1 MDALKKPKTDKE
13 IAEWVCAE
21 YDRMSTSRYNF
32 ESQWREVGERTDPSG
47 KQQFGAGEFQT
58 PGEKKTSKIL
68 DSTAVIAVNRFAS
81 ILDSLL
87 TPRNQTWHRL
97 AVNNE
102 ELAKDR
108 DVALWFENTNKK
120 LFNFRYDPTANFASQ
135 NQKDYKSLGRYGNSG
150 LFIDDQVGRYGLRY
164 KSVHL
169 SGLYFD
175 ENHQGTVDRVI
186 RAFMM
191 DARQAKQKWGDNLP
205 KEIKDCTDMNRQ
217 FKFLHKV
224 CPRTDD
230 YDDSRLDAK
239 GKKYASYYVSVDG
252 KHFIEEGG
260 YNTFPYSVCRYEQ
273 SDDEVYGRGPLM
285 EVLPSIKTLNEQK
298 RILLKQ
304 GHKALDP
311 TLIVHDDGILNGFNH
326 RPGALN
332 FGGVTADGRPLVH
345 ALPVGN
351 IAVGKEL
358 MDDER
363 AVINDA
369 CLVSLF
375 QILIESPT
383 KTATEVVELAKE
395 KGILL
400 APTMGRLQ
408 SERLGSTIDRELDAL
423 SSQGAL
429 DPMPDALIEARGEYQ
444 IYYDSPLTRAA
455 RAEEASG
462 LMRALEM
469 ALSVVNVTQDPSV
482 LDHFNFDVAV
492 PEVMSQQGVPEK
504 FKRSLKE
511 VEMLRQ
517 GRAQQAQVAQMV
529 EAGPSIAAVTKAAA
543 SMKGAG

>member
-1 MDALKKPKTDKE
+1 MFSPKSDSD

-21 YDRMSTSRYNF
+21 YDRMSTARFNF
-32 ESQWREVGERTDPSG
+32 ESQWNEVALRSDPSG
-47 KQQFGAGEFQT
+47 KQQFGAQQFQT
-58 PGEKKTSKIL
+58 PGERKTSQIL

-102 ELAKDR
+102 ELAKNR
-108 DVALWFENTNKK
+108 EVALWFEKVNAI
-120 LFNFRYDPTANFASQ
+120 LFKHRYDPSANFASQ

-150 LFIDDQVGRYGLRY
+150 LFVDDQTDKVGLRY

-169 SGLYFD
+169 GSLYYD
-175 ENHQGTVDRVI
+175 ENHQGVVDRVI
-186 RAFMM
+186 RAFMFT
-191 DARQAKQKWGDNLP
+191 ARQAKEKWGDKLP
-205 KEIKDCTDMNRQ
+205 KEVADCSDADKQ

-230 YDDSRLDAK
+230 YDSSRLDSK
-239 GKKYASYYVSVDG
+239 GMKYASYYVLYDG
-252 KHFIEEGG
+252 KVLVSEGG
-260 YNTFPYSVCRYEQ
+260 YNTFPYSICRYEQ

-311 TLIVHDDGILNGFNH
+311 TLIAHDDGVMNGFSLK
-326 RPGALN
+326 PGALN
-332 FGGVTADGRPLVH
+332 FGGVDANGRPLVH

-351 IAVGKEL
+351 IAVGKDL

-375 QILIESPT
+375 QILVETPT
-383 KTATEVVELAKE
+383 RTATEVIEIAKE

-408 SERLGSTIDRELDAL
+408 SERLGSMVDRELDSL
-423 SSQGAL
+423 SSQGAFP
-429 DPMPDALIEARGEYQ
+429 PMPDILREANGDYQ

-455 RAEEASG
+455 RSEEASG
-462 LMRALEM
+462 LMRALET
-469 ALSVVNVTQDPSV
+469 ALSVVNVTQDPSP
-482 LDHFNFDVAV
+482 LDFFDFDIAI
-492 PEVMSQQGVPEK
+492 PEIARIQGVSEK
-504 FKRSLKE
+504 FMRDPKVVAQIRK
-511 VEMLRQ
+511 
-517 GRAQQAQVAQMV
+517 GRADNAATDKLIQ
-529 EAGPSIAAVTKAAA
+529 AGPAAA
-543 SMKGAG
+543 AIMKAGAAQGPA

>member
-1 MDALKKPKTDKE
+1 MIEPKSDKD
-13 IAEWVCAE
+13 IAEWVCTE
-21 YDRMSTSRYNF
+21 YERMSTSRFNF
-32 ESQWREVGERTDPSG
+32 ESQWNEVALRSDPSG
-47 KQQFGAGEFQT
+47 KQQFGANEFQS
-58 PGEKKTSKIL
+58 PGERKTSQIL

-102 ELAKDR
+102 ELAKNR
-108 DVALWFENTNKK
+108 EVALWFEKVNAI
-120 LFNFRYDPTANFASQ
+120 LFKHRYDPSANFASQ
-135 NQKDYKSLGRYGNSG
+135 NQRDYKSLGRYGNSG
-150 LFIDDQVGRYGLRY
+150 LFVDDQMGKPGLRY

-169 SGLYFD
+169 GSLYFD
-175 ENHQGTVDRVI
+175 ENHQGVVDRVI
-186 RAFMM
+186 RAFMFT
-191 DARQAKQKWGDNLP
+191 ARQAKEKWGDKLP
-205 KEIKDCTDMNRQ
+205 KNILDCKDGDKQ

-230 YDDSRLDAK
+230 YDSSRLDSK
-239 GKKYASYYVSVDG
+239 GMKYASYYVSHDG
-252 KHFIEEGG
+252 KMLVSEGG
-260 YNTFPYSVCRYEQ
+260 YNTFPYSICRYEQ

-298 RILLKQ
+298 RIMLKQ

-311 TLIVHDDGILNGFNH
+311 TLIAHDDGVMNGFSLK
-326 RPGALN
+326 PGALN
-332 FGGVTADGRPLVH
+332 FGGVSADGRPLVH

-351 IAVGKEL
+351 IAIGKDF

-375 QILIESPT
+375 QILVETPT
-383 KTATEVVELAKE
+383 RTATEVIEIAKE

-408 SERLGSTIDRELDAL
+408 SERLGSMVDRELDSL

-429 DPMPDALIEARGEYQ
+429 PPMPDILREAQGDYQ

-462 LMRALEM
+462 LMRALET
-469 ALSVVNVTQDPSV
+469 ALSVVNVTQDPSP
-482 LDHFNFDVAV
+482 LDFFDFDVAI
-492 PEVMSQQGVPEK
+492 PEIARIQGVSEK
-504 FKRSLKE
+504 FMRDPKVVAQIRK
-511 VEMLRQ
+511 
-517 GRAQQAQVAQMV
+517 GRADNAATDKLIQ
-529 EAGPSIAAVTKAAA
+529 AGPAAA
-543 SMKGAG
+543 AIMKAGAAQGPA